1 MKLRIAYGR
10 KVERTS
16 PPVVEES
23 KEIYPPG
30 LYALVQGDVV
40 CEFNENPFDVASPL
54 KWVPVDKD
62 QLDSDEINPLD
73 QPDKWE
79 YKDGQVV
86 KKEDEIEKVISNVK
100 GRVSTKLSTTDWM
113 VIREADGGTA
123 MPSNIKTWRASV
135 RTKANDMCT
144 QIDNAADVDAL
155 AALYEYTNTGTEE
168 EPVFTRPLGEFP
180 ELD

>member
-1 MKLRIAYGR
+1 MKLQIAFGR
-10 KVERTS
+10 KVERTP
-16 PPVVEES
+16 PPVVEEP

-62 QLDSDEINPLD
+62 QLDPTEKYSLD
-73 QPDKWE
+73 KWDKWE

-113 VIREADGGTA
+113 VIREKETGKPMPKEIKEYRQKLREYVDTFVDYETTPFPKMPTA
-123 MPSNIKTWRASV
+123 I
-135 RTKANDMCT
+135 
-144 QIDNAADVDAL
+144 
-155 AALYEYTNTGTEE
+155 EHE
-168 EPVFTRPLGEFP
+168 
-180 ELD
+180 

>member
-16 PPVVEES
+16 PSIVEEP

-40 CEFNENPFDVASPL
+40 CEFNENPFIVSPSM

-62 QLDSDEINPLD
+62 QLDPDKTHPLH
-73 QPDKWE
+73 QADKWE

-86 KKEDEIEKVISNVK
+86 KKEDDIELVK
-100 GRVSTKLSTTDWM
+100 DNIRRRVSLKLERSDWM
-113 VIREADGGTA
+113 VIREMETGKPVPKEIKEYRQKLREYIDIFVDYETTPFPKSPTA
-123 MPSNIKTWRASV
+123 I
-135 RTKANDMCT
+135 
-144 QIDNAADVDAL
+144 
-155 AALYEYTNTGTEE
+155 EHE
-168 EPVFTRPLGEFP
+168 
-180 ELD
+180 